1 MGTHPIFES
10 DFDCLTDHVAT
21 SIAISVDDI
30 TEGVN
35 GPTDKAKLSIIIG
48 DIVNNETNE
57 GFSIR
62 IAVDECYDECQLFK
76 RNNID
81 KEK

>member
-10 DFDCLTDHVAT
+10 DFDCLTDYVAT

-35 GPTDKAKLSIIIG
+35 GPSDATKLPVIIG

-57 GFSIR
+57 GFSI
-62 IAVDECYDECQLFK
+62 
-76 RNNID
+76 
-81 KEK
+81 